1 MASLGH
7 FTKHLKKNEDQLS
20 NASKK
25 TEQEGTVSNSFYKAI
40 IPKPKWDKYK
50 NTTDQYPL
58 RR

>member
-25 TEQEGTVSNSFYKAI
+25 TEQEGTVSNSFCKAI
-40 IPKPKWDKYK
+40 IP
-50 NTTDQYPL
+50 
-58 RR
+58 